1 MFYAKWKIVLMK
13 KFISLNTSENHF
25 VDIKCHLGI
34 HHFVIVQPE
43 KRFLTN
49 MDNEREQMMWD
60 FKMENGK
67 IGNRKVSKLEN
78 R

>member
-1 MFYAKWKIVLMK
+1 
-13 KFISLNTSENHF
+13 
-25 VDIKCHLGI
+25 
-34 HHFVIVQPE
+34 
-43 KRFLTN
+43 